1 MQTQCF
7 FDPRRKVAT
16 CLHMFAVHCSLAVY
30 FEAWFVWRISFY
42 ETLIYNTLKFIPF
55 VFFIGKLLWFSSQH
69 CSTLWSK
76 CDLWWETNSGVAEF
90 MSALAVFGSVKNSNV
105 PEKMQRKTFFFWHC
119 NLNEW
124 FYCPALWILVS
135 ANQTCWKFFSK
146 DLKRESRHGQS
157 AFHGWEQSGD
167 EFGGR
172 VFFWKHNK
180 F

>member
-1 MQTQCF
+1 MSTYICGSLFSRSVFWSLVCVTDFFLWKVDLQHVEIYPFCVLHRQTFVVFQSTLQYVVI
-7 FDPRRKVAT
+7 K
-16 CLHMFAVHCSLAVY
+16 M
-30 FEAWFVWRISFY
+30 WFVMRNKLWCCRIHERPCS
-42 ETLIYNTLKFIPF
+42 IWQRQ
-55 VFFIGKLLWFSSQH
+55 KLQR
-69 CSTLWSK
+69 
-76 CDLWWETNSGVAEF
+76 AR
-90 MSALAVFGSVKNSNV
+90 KNATENI
-105 PEKMQRKTFFFWHC
+105 FFWHC

>member
-1 MQTQCF
+1 MFFWPKKESCNMSTYVCGSLFSRSVFWSLVCVTDFFLWNVDLQHVEIYPFCVLHRQT
-7 FDPRRKVAT
+7 
-16 CLHMFAVHCSLAVY
+16 
-30 FEAWFVWRISFY
+30 FV
-42 ETLIYNTLKFIPF
+42 
-55 VFFIGKLLWFSSQH
+55 VFQS
-69 CSTLWSK
+69 
-76 CDLWWETNSGVAEF
+76 NSGVAEF

-146 DLKRESRHGQS
+146 DLKREHGQS